1 MRRALCLA
9 VMIGLAVPAF
19 AQDREQ
25 TLADIRQDL
34 TQLNVEIQ
42 RLRREL
48 STTGNS
54 GLTLGGTGVTGR
66 LDAIEAELSRLTSQT
81 EALQNRVDRVVTD
94 GTNRIGDLEF
104 RLVELEGGDL
114 GALGTTS
121 TLGGGDLPTVAAPTQ
136 PATQPPGAGT
146 QLAVNE
152 EADFRRAKDAYDAG
166 DYAAAVPLFQTFTD
180 TYLGGPLTGVAHFLR
195 GEALSKLGQD
205 TAAARAYLE
214 SFSGSPQSEVAPA
227 ALLQLG
233 LSLNRLGQQS
243 EACVTLGE
251 VTARFPSS
259 PASIE
264 AQAARTSL
272 GCV

>member
-1 MRRALCLA
+1 M
-9 VMIGLAVPAF
+9 
-19 AQDREQ
+19 
-25 TLADIRQDL
+25 
-34 TQLNVEIQ
+34 
-42 RLRREL
+42 
-48 STTGNS
+48 
-54 GLTLGGTGVTGR
+54 
-66 LDAIEAELSRLTSQT
+66 
-81 EALQNRVDRVVTD
+81 QNRVDRVVTD

-121 TLGGGDLPTVAAPTQ
+121 TLGGGELPQTAAPAAPAA
-136 PATQPPGAGT
+136 PATGGP
-146 QLAVNE
+146 QLAVSE

-166 DYAAAVPLFQTFTD
+166 DYAQSVTLFQTFTD

-195 GEALSKLGQD
+195 GEALTKLGQD

-214 SFSGSPQSEVAPA
+214 SFSGSPQSDVAPA

-251 VTARFPSS
+251 VTARFPAS
-259 PASIE
+259 PASVE
-264 AQAARTSL
+264 AQAARANL

>member
-1 MRRALCLA
+1 MRRALLLA
-9 VMIGLAVPAF
+9 VILGLAGPAL
-19 AQDREQ
+19 AQDRTQ

-34 TQLNVEIQ
+34 TQLNAEVQ
-42 RLRREL
+42 SLRREL
-48 STTGNS
+48 STSGNS
-54 GLTLGGTGVTGR
+54 GLDLSGPGITGR

-121 TLGGGDLPTVAAPTQ
+121 TLGGGELPQTAAPATPAE
-136 PATQPPGAGT
+136 PATGGP
-146 QLAVNE
+146 QLAVSE

-166 DYAAAVPLFQTFTD
+166 DYAQSVTLFQTFTD

-195 GEALSKLGQD
+195 GEALTKLGQD

-214 SFSGSPQSEVAPA
+214 SFSGSPQSDVAPA

-251 VTARFPSS
+251 VTARFPAS

-264 AQAARTSL
+264 AQAARANI

>member
-1 MRRALCLA
+1 MRRALLLA
-9 VMIGLAVPAF
+9 VIVGLAGPAL
-19 AQDREQ
+19 AQDRTQ

-34 TQLNVEIQ
+34 TQLNAEIQ
-42 RLRREL
+42 GLRREL

-54 GLTLGGTGVTGR
+54 GLDVSGSGITGR

-121 TLGGGDLPTVAAPTQ
+121 TLGGGELPQTAAPATPAA
-136 PATQPPGAGT
+136 PATGGP
-146 QLAVNE
+146 QLAVSE

-166 DYAAAVPLFQTFTD
+166 DYAQSVTLFQTFTD

-195 GEALSKLGQD
+195 GEALTKLGQD

-214 SFSGSPQSEVAPA
+214 SFSGSPQSDVAPA

-233 LSLNRLGQQS
+233 LSLNRLGQLS

-251 VTARFPSS
+251 VTARFPAS

-264 AQAARTSL
+264 AQAARANL

>member
-1 MRRALCLA
+1 MRFAAILA
-9 VMIGLAVPAF
+9 VMLAFGGPAT
-19 AQDREQ
+19 AQERAQ

-34 TQLNVEIQ
+34 TFLNAEIQ

-48 STTGNS
+48 STTGTSSTALS
-54 GLTLGGTGVTGR
+54 GGGVTER
-66 LDAIEAELSRLTSQT
+66 LDAIEFELSRLTSRT
-81 EALQNRVDRVVTD
+81 EDLQNRIDRIVTD

-114 GALGTTS
+114 GALGQTS
-121 TLGGGDLPTVAAPTQ
+121 TLGGGELPAAATPP
-136 PATQPPGAGT
+136 PAQGGAE
-146 QLAVNE
+146 LALGE
-152 EADFRRAKDAYDAG
+152 EDDFRRAKEAYDAG
-166 DYAAAVPLFQTFTD
+166 DYQRAAEMFQTFTD

-195 GEALSKLGQD
+195 GESLARLGLD
-205 TAAARAYLE
+205 TGAARAYLE
-214 SFSGSPQSEVAPA
+214 SFSGSPDGDVAPA

-233 LSLNRLGQQS
+233 LSLSRLGQAD

-251 VTARFPSS
+251 VTARFPAS

-264 AQAARTSL
+264 AQAARASM